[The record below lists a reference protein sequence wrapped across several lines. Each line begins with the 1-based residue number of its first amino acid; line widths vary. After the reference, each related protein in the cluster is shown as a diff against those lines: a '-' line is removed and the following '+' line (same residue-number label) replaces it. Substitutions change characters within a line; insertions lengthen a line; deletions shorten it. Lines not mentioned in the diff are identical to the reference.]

1 MTILIGND
9 HAGTELK
16 NVIMKYLTDKGYEVE
31 NYGTDTMESVDYPR
45 IGQKVAEALAAGE
58 GDLGILIC
66 GTGIGITLA
75 ANKVPGIRAAAC
87 YDTTTAHLVREHNHA
102 NILGLGARIVG
113 TELAKDIVDSF
124 LNAKPLGGRHQ
135 DRVDLITEIEK
146 KYSK

>member
-16 NVIMKYLTDKGYEVE
+16 NVIMKHLTDEGYEVE
-31 NYGTDTMESVDYPR
+31 NYGTDTTESVDYPR
-45 IGQKVAEALAAGE
+45 IGQKVAEALVAGE

-87 YDTTTAHLVREHNHA
+87 YDATTAHLIREHNHA

-124 LNAKPLGGRHQ
+124 LNAEPLGGRHQ

>member
-16 NVIMKYLTDKGYEVE
+16 NEIMKYLTDKGYEVE
-31 NYGTDTMESVDYPR
+31 NFGTDTKDRVDYPK

-58 GDLGILIC
+58 GDLAILIC

-75 ANKVPGIRAAAC
+75 ANKVPGIRATAC
-87 YDTTTAHLVREHNHA
+87 FDTTTAHLVREHNHA

-113 TELAKDIVDSF
+113 VELAKDIVASF
-124 LNAKPLGGRHQ
+124 LNAKPEGGRHQ
-135 DRVDLITEIEK
+135 ERVDMITEIEK
-146 KYSK
+146 KYNK

>member
-9 HAGTELK
+9 HAGVDLK
-16 NVIMKYLTDKGYEVE
+16 NEIVKYLTDKGYEVE
-31 NYGTDTMESVDYPR
+31 NYGTDTTDSVNYPE
-45 IGQKVAEALAAGE
+45 IAQKVAEALVAGE

-87 YDTTTAHLVREHNHA
+87 FDTTTAHLVREHNHA

-124 LNAKPLGGRHQ
+124 LEAKELGGRHQ
-135 DRVDLITEIEK
+135 ERVDMITKIEE

>member
-9 HAGTELK
+9 HAGTNLK
-16 NVIMKYLTDKGYEVE
+16 NEIMKYLTDEGYEVE
-31 NYGTDTMESVDYPR
+31 NYGTDNTDRADYPK
-45 IGQKVAEALAAGE
+45 IAQKVAEALVAGE

-87 YDTTTAHLVREHNHA
+87 FDATTAHLVREHNHA
-102 NILGLGARIVG
+102 NILGLGARITG

-124 LNAKPLGGRHQ
+124 LNAKLLGGRHQ
-135 DRVDLITEIEK
+135 ERVDMITEIEK